1 MWYYDIYYIVLVLPM
16 VILSLIA
23 QAMVSSRF
31 KKYSKVHTQR
41 NLTASEAVR
50 QILDSNGLNHVR
62 IEAVSGNL
70 TDHFD
75 PKANVIRLSDSVRNS
90 TSVAAVG
97 VAAHEAGHA
106 VQHAKGYSFIRLRN
120 SLVPVANLGSK
131 LSIPLII
138 IGLVLLGAENA
149 IGMPVVYFGIA
160 LFSLAVIFQIVTLPV
175 EFDASN
181 RAIKTL
187 STQGYLQGAEI
198 GMVKKVLSA
207 AAMTYVAAAATS
219 IAQLLRLILIAR
231 DRD

>member
-1 MWYYDIYYIVLVLPM
+1 MYFDFYYVVLVLPM

-23 QAMVSSRF
+23 QGMVTSRF
-31 KKYSKVHTQR
+31 KKYSKVGTSK
-41 NLTASEAVR
+41 NITATEAVR
-50 QILDSNGLNHVR
+50 QILDKNGLAHVR

-90 TSVAAVG
+90 TSVAAIG

-106 VQHAKGYSFIRLRN
+106 VQYAKGYAPIKLRN
-120 SLVPVANLGSK
+120 SLVPMANLGSQ

-138 IGLVLLGAENA
+138 LGLVLLGMESFFGTM
-149 IGMPVVYFGIA
+149 IVYFGIA

-181 RAIKTL
+181 RAIRTL
-187 STQGYLQGAEI
+187 SVGGYIVGNEI

-207 AAMTYVAAAATS
+207 AALTYVAAAATS
-219 IAQLLRLILIAR
+219 VMQLLRLILIAR